1 MRPLGRNTSHNNSPN
16 MNLGSSPD
24 PNHLVE
30 LANYKMPFGK
40 YEGYYLVNVPEYY
53 FVWFKQKG
61 FPEGKLG
68 RMMAE
73 MYELKLNGLEGLLK
87 KLIKK

>member
-1 MRPLGRNTSHNNSPN
+1 MLPVNFRNMQT
-16 MNLGSSPD
+16 GSKPD
-24 PNHLVE
+24 PAHLIE

-40 YEGYYLVNVPEYY
+40 YKGQLLVNLPEAY

-68 RMMAE
+68 KMMEE

-87 KLIKK
+87 KLLH